1 MTTQIDLKQIERR
14 AWTMYFDD
22 GLWEIFLGVLLI
34 GMGVRTVTDNV
45 WFTFLALSS
54 VLVWPL
60 GKRLVTIPR
69 VGLAKFGPAR
79 RAKQFKITVIIVVA
93 VLATFAL
100 WIYAANSGVN
110 LPDAASAAVVGGF
123 ITFIF
128 WLLAYFLDFRRLYLY
143 APLFASTLALS
154 EVFEDPIPGYA
165 ALGAGGLIL
174 LIGALYLLRFM
185 RRYPKPSLEESDA

>member
-1 MTTQIDLKQIERR
+1 M
-14 AWTMYFDD
+14 
-22 GLWEIFLGVLLI
+22 
-34 GMGVRTVTDNV
+34 DNV

-79 RAKQFKITVIIVVA
+79 RARQFKITVIITATVVA
-93 VLATFAL
+93 TFTL
-100 WIYAANSGVN
+100 WMYAASSGVDF
-110 LPDAASAAVVGGF
+110 PDAASAAIVGGF

-128 WLLAYFLDFRRLYLY
+128 WLLAHFLDFRRLYLY
-143 APLFASTLALS
+143 APLFASTLAVS

-165 ALGAGGLIL
+165 SLGVGGLIL
-174 LIGALYLLRFM
+174 LIGVLYLIRFI
-185 RRYPKPSLEESDA
+185 RRYPKPSPEESDA